1 MTVTCYIFHWGTLF
15 IKGCAPNCDSNFSF
29 IVFPY
34 FCIIFSNYSLLCPAF
49 PIRQPVVLE

>member
-29 IVFPY
+29 VFPS
-34 FCIIFSNYSLLCPAF
+34 FCIIFSNCSLLFPAF